1 MRFRNASL
9 DYLPKCLHGH
19 CISHVKMVCVSR
31 LPQKNFCSLVGPP
44 SACWKRRR
52 EEEGWGGEGRGGSK
66 TVPTGGTEALPPGE
80 RGRGRKKG
88 VQL

>member
-1 MRFRNASL
+1 MIMRFRKTGLSS
-9 DYLPKCLHGH
+9 KCLNPVFTCEYGL
-19 CISHVKMVCVSR
+19 CFKATEIK
-31 LPQKNFCSLVGPP
+31 LQFVGW
-44 SACWKRRR
+44 AAICLL
-52 EEEGWGGEGRGGSK
+52 EAAAGGGRRGGSK